1 MSYDAM
7 LTITVPAALYDVA
20 RNIARALDVDVGG
33 HLSYGPRALMTEQG
47 VSYIPETYTT
57 STPCASEFKAQAIA
71 MLADPA
77 MLHYAVSQDYAAR
90 WADLVPP
97 TLAECEAFCAGAVAH
112 FWPVLAGFLP
122 QDIHTWGLSRA

>member
-1 MSYDAM
+1 MSYGAT
-7 LTITVPAALYDVA
+7 LTITIPASLYDVA
-20 RNIARALDVDVGG
+20 CNIARAMDPDSGG
-33 HLSYGPRALMTEQG
+33 AASYGPRTLMTEQG

-77 MLHYAVSQDYAAR
+77 MLHYAVTADYATR

-97 TLAECEAFCAGAVAH
+97 TLEECDSFCAGAVVSEPTDA
-112 FWPVLAGFLP
+112 PAEPTPPG
-122 QDIHTWGLSRA
+122 